1 MMCERQIDWNI
12 RDIVYLNTL
21 IRVRTTHKTRLGD
34 GCDDDKTHLGD
45 GCDDDKTSP
54 QKETHLLYLPCLCC

>member
-34 GCDDDKTHLGD
+34 GCDDDKT
-45 GCDDDKTSP
+45 SP
-54 QKETHLLYLPCLCC
+54 QKETHTRFTYPVSAAADDVVAEQ